1 MKPLT
6 GDAPEWILCLDEL
19 PPLGVQF
26 HGLTRWGVCV
36 KTTYHPEFELVA
48 WRPLP
53 KLTGAQKARLA
64 AAGAA
69 GLDVTQREDGQC
81 RCDSAS

>member
-1 MKPLT
+1 MQPLT

-19 PPLGVQF
+19 PPVGIQIN
-26 HGLTRWGVCV
+26 GITRWGVCV
-36 KTTYHPEFELVA
+36 LTRYHPEFGLVA

-64 AAGAA
+64 AAEAA
-69 GLDVTQREDGQC
+69 GLDITKLESRPCG
-81 RCDSAS
+81 CDSLS